1 MRALELHGG
10 MPGWE
15 CAIVGCGSTFDS
27 VEALLAH
34 QVTDHETHEC
44 EVCGDTTP
52 EGYFAIK
59 HGLEEHTR
67 AEYVRFYDGDAA
79 AIREREEVLAAV
91 ADALDPAVLEDLL
104 SDERADALDTSDST
118 AVTTS

>member
-1 MRALELHGG
+1 MH
-10 MPGWE
+10 GWE
-15 CAIVGCGSTFDS
+15 CAIVGCGSTFGR

-34 QVTDHETHEC
+34 QVTDHDTHDC
-44 EVCGDTTP
+44 EVCGETVP

-67 AEYVRFYDGDAA
+67 AQYVRHYDGDSGAV
-79 AIREREEVLAAV
+79 RERERVLDDV

-104 SDERADALDTSDST
+104 SDERADALDTSEP
-118 AVTTS
+118 APVTTS

>member
-1 MRALELHGG
+1 ML
-10 MPGWE
+10 GWE

-34 QVTDHETHEC
+34 QVTDHETHDC
-44 EVCGDTTP
+44 EVCDDTVP

-59 HGLEEHTR
+59 HVLEDHTR

-79 AIREREEVLAAV
+79 AIREREEVLEAV
-91 ADALDPAVLEDLL
+91 GDALDPGVLEDLL
-104 SDERADALDTSDST
+104 SDERSDVLDTTDPT
-118 AVTTS
+118 PVTTS

>member
-1 MRALELHGG
+1 

-34 QVTDHETHEC
+34 QVTDHETHDC
-44 EVCGDTTP
+44 EVCGDTVP

-59 HGLEEHTR
+59 HGLEAHTR

-79 AIREREEVLAAV
+79 AIREREDVLAAV
-91 ADALDPAVLEDLL
+91 AEALDPGVLEDLL
-104 SDERADALDTSDST
+104 SDERADALDTPER
-118 AVTTS
+118 APATTS

>member
-1 MRALELHGG
+1 

-15 CAIVGCGSTFDS
+15 CAIVGCGSTFER

-34 QVTDHETHEC
+34 QVTDHEDHEC
-44 EVCGDTTP
+44 AVCDETVP

-67 AEYVRFYDGDAA
+67 ADYVRFYDGDAA
-79 AIREREEVLAAV
+79 AIREREAVLEAV
-91 ADALDPAVLEDLL
+91 GDALDPGVLEDLL
-104 SDERADALDTSDST
+104 SDERADALDTSDPT
-118 AVTTS
+118 PVTTS

>member
-1 MRALELHGG
+1 MSR
-10 MPGWE
+10 WE
-15 CAIVGCGSTFDS
+15 CAIVDCGSAFES

-44 EVCGDTTP
+44 EICGDAVP

-59 HGLEEHTR
+59 HGLNEHTR

-79 AIREREEVLAAV
+79 AIRERERVIDDV
-91 ADALDPAVLEDLL
+91 SDALDVDVLEDLL
-104 SDERADALDTSDST
+104 SDETADAIDTT
-118 AVTTS
+118 EPVHATTS

>member
-1 MRALELHGG
+1 

-44 EVCGDTTP
+44 EVCGDSVP

-79 AIREREEVLAAV
+79 AIREREKVLEAV
-91 ADALDPAVLEDLL
+91 AEALDPAVLEDLL
-104 SDERADALDTSDST
+104 SDETADSLDTPER
-118 AVTTS
+118 APATTS